1 MPYEPVI
8 GMEVHVELSTASKMF
23 CGCSADFFGR
33 EPNTQTCPVCVGYPG
48 SLPVVNE
55 QAVEYAVRV
64 GLALQCQIAR
74 FSKFDRK
81 NYHYPDLPKGYQISQ
96 YDLPICH
103 DGWIDIDVQDQTKRI
118 RIRRVHMEE
127 DTAKEYH
134 VDGATLVDYNRSG
147 VPLLEIVTDPDIRSG
162 EEARQFLVALRTI
175 LRYLEVS
182 SADMEKGAMRC
193 EPNVS
198 VRPAGR
204 QELGVKT
211 EIKNLNSFRAVKAA
225 IEYETSRQ
233 TQLLES
239 GGQVLQVTMGWDE
252 RDGRTVLQ
260 RSKEYAE
267 DYRYFPEPDLPPLQL
282 SDEYVQAIRSG
293 LPELPDAKCERFVVE
308 YNLRPEDA
316 SVLVADSQVAD
327 YFEESALAARGQGV
341 DARTVCN
348 WVIGELFRFLN
359 ETGKSVPESPVTP
372 QALADLLARIEQGT
386 INVNTGK
393 SVLGEM
399 LQTGQSAGSI
409 IAAKGLAQISDTDAL
424 DGRVN
429 EVVQDNPEAISQYLA
444 GKETVF
450 GFLMGQVMRAT
461 RGKANPQI
469 VRELLHK
476 RLDALRDD

>member
-1 MPYEPVI
+1 
-8 GMEVHVELSTASKMF
+8 
-23 CGCSADFFGR
+23 
-33 EPNTQTCPVCVGYPG
+33 
-48 SLPVVNE
+48 
-55 QAVEYAVRV
+55 
-64 GLALQCQIAR
+64 
-74 FSKFDRK
+74 
-81 NYHYPDLPKGYQISQ
+81 
-96 YDLPICH
+96 
-103 DGWIDIDVQDQTKRI
+103 
-118 RIRRVHMEE
+118 
-127 DTAKEYH
+127 
-134 VDGATLVDYNRSG
+134 
-147 VPLLEIVTDPDIRSG
+147 
-162 EEARQFLVALRTI
+162 
-175 LRYLEVS
+175 
-182 SADMEKGAMRC
+182 
-193 EPNVS
+193 
-198 VRPAGR
+198 
-204 QELGVKT
+204 
-211 EIKNLNSFRAVKAA
+211 
-225 IEYETSRQ
+225 
-233 TQLLES
+233 
-239 GGQVLQVTMGWDE
+239 
-252 RDGRTVLQ
+252 
-260 RSKEYAE
+260 
-267 DYRYFPEPDLPPLQL
+267 
-282 SDEYVQAIRSG
+282 
-293 LPELPDAKCERFVVE
+293 
-308 YNLRPEDA
+308 
-316 SVLVADSQVAD
+316 VAD